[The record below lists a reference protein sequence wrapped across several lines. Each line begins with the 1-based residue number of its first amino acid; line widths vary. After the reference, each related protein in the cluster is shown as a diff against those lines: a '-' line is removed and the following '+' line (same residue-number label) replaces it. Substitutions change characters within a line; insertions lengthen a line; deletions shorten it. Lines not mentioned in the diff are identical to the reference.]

1 MSIDLADPRHA
12 QYVGWLLC
20 AASVR
25 TPGQESQTA
34 IPCRKRPSRKP
45 CRGHVQVMLT
55 EVPELLCWRCPSC
68 GDQGV
73 VDGWRNSIWNLRGY
87 YDDEEDLELPGDL
100 ELQLSAEE
108 YRVVRESVHGPVV
121 LIARAEPMH
130 DGGVRMRGGLAD
142 VDDLLS
148 ALQELPSPFFHGRR
162 GKILAM
168 VIRQLIDT
176 KNREAENEPA
186 PFDLREVTQALARNA
201 QPDEHVRRLLAS
213 LAQSF
218 SVPFEARLGHAKVLV
233 DAMTYVDGDPP
244 ELRAH
249 TTHRGERVEVNL
261 GALDVDVE
269 TEAGL
274 IAMLYRSWWLHHDR
288 RRRRG

>member
-55 EVPELLCWRCPSC
+55 EVPELLCWRCPAC

-73 VDGWRNSIWNLRGY
+73 VDGWRNSIWNLRGWH
-87 YDDEEDLELPGDL
+87 DDDDIDLGSDL
-100 ELQLSAEE
+100 VLTLSAEE

-130 DGGVRMRGGLAD
+130 DGRVHMRGNLAD

-148 ALQELPSPFFHGRR
+148 ALHELPAPFFHGRR
-162 GKILAM
+162 GRILAA
-168 VIRQLIDT
+168 V
-176 KNREAENEPA
+176 RERLTDAKHRETGCEP
-186 PFDLREVTQALARNA
+186 PSFDPREVAHALAQNA
-201 QPDEHVRRLLAS
+201 QPDEHVRGLLAS
-213 LAQSF
+213 LAAHYD
-218 SVPFEARLGHAKVLV
+218 VPFEARLGRSKVLV
-233 DAMTYVDGDPP
+233 DALTYVDGDPP

-249 TTHRGERVEVNL
+249 TTHRGRRIEVNL
-261 GALDVDVE
+261 GALEVDVE
-269 TEAGL
+269 TQPGFLA
-274 IAMLYRSWWLHHDR
+274 ALYRSWWLHHDR